1 METKP
6 LKKDYALSSD
16 LSVRKELEKR
26 GWALSAFS
34 EAAAT
39 LARATST
46 DLLIQEV
53 CKAIAL
59 QGPYKLAWVGEA
71 THDAFK
77 TVRVVGAAGPAV
89 GYIEN
94 IVVSW
99 SEAEI
104 TGNGPAGRSIRANK
118 TYVVA
123 DGEIDPGFVAWRE
136 RAKLFEIRSVIGCP
150 IPDGEDGMPYGSL
163 LVYSKIPNSFGPS
176 EIKLFESLAQEI
188 GSGLRSIERQHKLD
202 DQIHEKELT
211 QERLASA
218 LRATIEAM
226 SKTMEWRDPYTAGH
240 QKRVAN
246 ISMAIARQLGW
257 DNERIQAL
265 YMAAMVHD
273 IGKMAVPSEILT
285 KPSRLT
291 DLEMQLVQGHVE
303 AGYQILKDIPFPWPI
318 AEMVYQHHERLDGS
332 GYPRGLVD
340 KQICEEARVLS
351 VADTIEAMA
360 SHRPYRPAKGL
371 TVALDEIKAESGIKL
386 DAKVVDAVFKLIQD
400 GDELQKIIDTQ

>member
-1 METKP
+1 MNAKSTI
-6 LKKDYALSSD
+6 DSDLSSD
-16 LSVRKELEKR
+16 ASVREELEKR

-46 DLLIQEV
+46 ELLIQEV
-53 CKAIAL
+53 CDAIAL
-59 QGPYKLAWVGEA
+59 LGPYKLAWVGEA
-71 THDAFK
+71 VHDEFK
-77 TVRVVGAAGPAV
+77 TVRVVGAAGSAV

-99 SEAEI
+99 SETES
-104 TGNGPAGRSIRANK
+104 TGSGPAGKSIRSNQ
-118 TYVVA
+118 TYVVV
-123 DGEIDPGFVAWRE
+123 DGELDPGFITWRE
-136 RAKLFEIRSVIGCP
+136 RAKQFGIRSVIGCP
-150 IPDGEDGMPYGSL
+150 IPDGQDDIPYGSL
-163 LVYSKIPNSFGPS
+163 LVYSTLPNSFGDS
-176 EIKLFESLAQEI
+176 EIKLFEGLAKEI
-188 GSGLRSIERQHKLD
+188 GFGLRSIERQHKLD

-211 QERLASA
+211 QERLAGA

-240 QKRVAN
+240 QKRVAM

-257 DNERIQAL
+257 DDERIQAL

-285 KPSRLT
+285 KPSRLN
-291 DLEMQLVQGHVE
+291 DIEMQLVQGHVE

-332 GYPRGLVD
+332 GYPNKLVGE
-340 KQICEEARVLS
+340 QICEEARVLA

-360 SHRPYRPAKGL
+360 THRPYRPAKGL
-371 TVALDEIKAESGIKL
+371 NAALEEIKAESGDKL
-386 DAKVVDAVFKLIQD
+386 DVKVVEAALKLIEND
-400 GDELQKIIDTQ
+400 NELQNIVENQ